1 MASFDF
7 IKAAVKGY
15 QFVWLHRV
23 ELLKFSFPV
32 VFIGV
37 FCEFVIIQA
46 GMEENILRR
55 GLLDLP
61 AVFAQGYFLAELVRY
76 AIYGEPFVLWGY
88 TRRSKLEEFN
98 ALYVSRMQ
106 DARRRSIIYASV
118 ILFVLQMVVADVLMG
133 LSALGA
139 EKEIKPPPEAMS
151 TADVLSSLPEAF
163 IAVLILFAAFWSIRL
178 GFLYVSLALGY
189 GIREYLQKLR
199 GLSSSVS
206 LFLCS
211 FFVMLLLVFPAEM
224 LLKLLTIIFAD
235 LPAVW
240 VVTTAIVRE
249 YIAII
254 LLSVVTV
261 ASAYGIK
268 DMVEGPPPPRLNM
281 FS

>member
-7 IKAAVKGY
+7 IKATIKGY
-15 QFVWLHRV
+15 QFVWVHRV
-23 ELLKFSFPV
+23 ELFKFSFPV
-32 VFIGV
+32 VFIAV

-46 GMEENILRR
+46 GMEENLLRR

-61 AVFAQGYFLAELVRY
+61 AVFAQGYFLVELVRY

-88 TRRSKLEEFN
+88 TRRSKIDQFKE
-98 ALYVSRMQ
+98 LYLQRMQ
-106 DARRRSIIYASV
+106 DFRRRALIQAAL
-118 ILFVLQMVVADVLMG
+118 ILYVLQMVVADVLMG

-139 EKEIKPPPEAMS
+139 QKEGQPPVEAMS
-151 TADVLSSLPEAF
+151 QADILAGLPEVI
-163 IAVLILFAAFWSIRL
+163 IALLFLIAAFWCVRL
-178 GFLYVSLALGY
+178 GFLYVSLSMGY
-189 GIREYLQKLR
+189 GIREYLHKLR
-199 GLSSSVS
+199 GFSSSVN

-224 LLKLLTIIFAD
+224 LFKLLTLVFAD
-235 LPAVW
+235 FPAMW

-268 DMVEGPPPPRLNM
+268 EMVEGPPPPRLNI

>member
-15 QFVWLHRV
+15 QFVWIHRV
-23 ELLKFSFPV
+23 ELFKFSFPV

-37 FCEFVIIQA
+37 FCEFVIIQS

-55 GLLDLP
+55 GLLELP
-61 AVFAQGYFLAELVRY
+61 AVFAQAYFLAELVRY
-76 AIYGEPFVLWGY
+76 AVYGEPFVLWGY
-88 TRRSKLEEFN
+88 TRQAKIEEFKTLYALRIQDN
-98 ALYVSRMQ
+98 RRKSLIQAAIVLYVLQ
-106 DARRRSIIYASV
+106 T
-118 ILFVLQMVVADVLMG
+118 ILLDVFIG

-139 EKEIKPPPEAMS
+139 QKELRPSSEVVS
-151 TADVLSSLPEAF
+151 QVDVLSSLPEIF
-163 IAVLILFAAFWSIRL
+163 ISGVIVFAAFWSIRL

-189 GIREYLQKLR
+189 GIRHYLHQLK
-199 GLSSSVS
+199 GFSSSIN

-211 FFVMLLLVFPAEM
+211 FFVMLIIVFPAEM
-224 LLKLLTIIFAD
+224 LQKILTLMFAD

-240 VVTTAIVRE
+240 VVTTAILRE
-249 YIAII
+249 YITIV

-268 DMVEGPPPPRLNM
+268 EMVEGPPPPRLNI